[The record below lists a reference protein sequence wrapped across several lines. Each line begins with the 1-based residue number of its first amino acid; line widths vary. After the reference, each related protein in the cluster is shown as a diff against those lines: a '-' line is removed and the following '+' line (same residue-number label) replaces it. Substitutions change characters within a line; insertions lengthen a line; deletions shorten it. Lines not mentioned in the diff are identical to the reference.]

1 MRKNTQDKSSQYG
14 AVKTNETGRMIKKTY
29 DGFQQAPAVHAWGQ
43 EAEESVAGPTYA
55 MLPRNHMRMPVGT
68 AAAAARSRMGM
79 VWSAVQ
85 ENRVENMPYDL

>member
-1 MRKNTQDKSSQYG
+1 MPGDRK
-14 AVKTNETGRMIKKTY
+14 
-29 DGFQQAPAVHAWGQ
+29 
-43 EAEESVAGPTYA
+43 AEESVAGPTYA

>member
-43 EAEESVAGPTYA
+43 EGGRICCRSHICHAA
-55 MLPRNHMRMPVGT
+55 MRMPVGT